1 MEVEHHQE
9 IAAIQQDTL
18 RGNSRKGRDIDPSC
32 AKEKVQNEYRLIPL
46 KLCRIGY
53 KVWEC
58 QHSEDFEAYLRGGA
72 K

>member
-1 MEVEHHQE
+1 MSNAQS
-9 IAAIQQDTL
+9 ILMQQFCFRVYRSACMFARWLERVGAWRT
-18 RGNSRKGRDIDPSC
+18 SE
-32 AKEKVQNEYRLIPL
+32 AVYRLIPL

-53 KVWEC
+53 EVWEC